1 MDTKKCIWME
11 AGSVDYQLCPLNQ
24 NCDLCDFHKEMMR
37 GCRTRV
43 PQNNTSGIMIRNPGE
58 SVAEFTPG
66 LQYINRHF
74 WYKRVSERRIRL
86 GIDSFLWHLFA
97 SVHKIVTPEIR
108 TTLIEGQCFSWLQL
122 DDGIIYL
129 RTPVSGQIIQSNP
142 LFLAHE
148 LSDSHLYLTPAK
160 DLWFVE
166 LESSEQTT
174 RLECHPRDEYLSQT
188 RLDLE
193 KLNMLIQTQTDE
205 KQVQLTR
212 KFQLPKNEL
221 SKYLLEIS
229 DNHAYMC

>member
-24 NCDLCDFHKEMMR
+24 NCDICDFYKEMMR
-37 GCRTRV
+37 GCRTMV
-43 PQNNTSGIMIRNPGE
+43 SQNNTSDITIRNPGE

-66 LQYINRHF
+66 LQFINRHF

-86 GIDSFLWHLFA
+86 GIDGFLWHLFVSA
-97 SVHKIVTPEIR
+97 HKIITPEIN
-108 TTLIEGQCFSWLQL
+108 TTLVEDQCFSWLQL
-122 DDGIIYL
+122 EDGIIYL
-129 RTPVSGQIIQSNP
+129 RTPVPGQIIQSNP
-142 LFLAHE
+142 LFLAHDV
-148 LSDSHLYLTPAK
+148 SDSHLYLTPAQ

-166 LESSEQTT
+166 LESSERST
-174 RLECHPRDEYLSQT
+174 RLEYHPKDEYLTQT

-193 KLNMLIQTQTDE
+193 KLNTLVQIPEDE
-205 KQVQLTR
+205 KSLQLTR